1 MQCCNA
7 TTTMETSNDAITGYV
22 SLGQITQT
30 KDFNLTWTINDDS
43 VPRQVYDLLRFL
55 VGLPEFQLK

>member
-1 MQCCNA
+1 MKSEE
-7 TTTMETSNDAITGYV
+7 MDEAIKIYIGEGPESYFED
-22 SLGQITQT
+22 G
-30 KDFNLTWTINDDS
+30 TWTINDDS